1 MPPEILDRRALNR
14 ALLERQMLLRRS
26 RLSVPD
32 AIEWLVGMQ
41 AQVPLQPYVGLWSR
55 LEGFQPDELARLVAD
70 RSAVRVGAMRT
81 TIHLLTA
88 RDCVALRPVMQ
99 PVLERAF
106 LSSPFW
112 EQLKGMDMAE
122 VLEAGRTL
130 LEGSPLTP
138 SELGKQLGE
147 RWPDRD
153 ANSLAYAC
161 RFLLPL
167 VQVPPRGVWG
177 KTAQPRHT
185 TAEAW
190 LGRPLSE
197 DPAPD
202 AAVLR
207 YLAAYGPA
215 TPADIRTWSWLT
227 GVREVLERLRPR
239 LRTFRD
245 EHGRELFDVKDG
257 ALPDPDSP
265 APPRFLPEYDNALLS
280 HDDRSRIVSDA
291 DRKRTYLGKG
301 TVLVDGFVGAMW
313 WVAREK
319 RAATLE
325 IALFEP
331 LPPSMLSEVTDEGAR
346 LLDFLAA
353 EADSRVVRV
362 GRAA

>member
-1 MPPEILDRRALNR
+1 MPPDTLDRRALNR
-14 ALLERQMLLRRS
+14 ALLERQMLLRRGT
-26 RLSVPD
+26 LSVPD

-55 LEGFQPDELARLVAD
+55 LESFQPDELAGMILD

-88 RDCVALRPVMQ
+88 RDCVTLRPVMQ

-106 LSSPFW
+106 LNSPFW
-112 EQLKGMDMAE
+112 KQLKGMDMGE
-122 VLEAGRTL
+122 VMAAARALLEA
-130 LEGSPLTP
+130 SPRSP
-138 SELGKQLGE
+138 SELGKLLSE

-177 KTAQPRHT
+177 KTGQPRHT

-190 LGRPLSE
+190 LGRPLSG
-197 DPAPD
+197 DGAPD
-202 AAVLR
+202 EVVLR

-245 EHGRELFDVKDG
+245 ERERELFDVEDG

-280 HDDRSRIVSDA
+280 HDDRSRIVSDT
-291 DRKRTYLGKG
+291 DRKRDYLGKG
-301 TVLVDGFVGAMW
+301 TVLIDGFVGAMW
-313 WVAREK
+313 RVARDK

-325 IALFEP
+325 IAPFDVLQ
-331 LPPSMLSEVTDEGAR
+331 PSTVAEVTDEGAR
-346 LLDFLAA
+346 LLEFLAA
-353 EADSRVVRV
+353 DADSRDVRV